1 MAKTVK
7 TSIDV
12 KVVEFMMDL
21 PEEVEIT
28 EVVLNEDKTV
38 TFSLLV
44 EDETLPDVVSL
55 EYGSDDYG
63 TMALVNIS

>member
-21 PEEVEIT
+21 PEEIEIT
-28 EVVLNEDKTV
+28 EIVLNEDKTV

-44 EDETLPDVVSL
+44 EDENLPDVVSL

>member
-21 PEEVEIT
+21 PEEVEII
-28 EVVLNEDKTV
+28 EIVLNEDKTV

>member
-12 KVVEFMMDL
+12 KIVEFMMDL
-21 PEEVEIT
+21 PEEIEIT
-28 EVVLNEDKTV
+28 GIVLNEDKTV

-44 EDETLPDVVSL
+44 DNETLPDVVSL

>member
-12 KVVEFMMDL
+12 KIVEFMMDL
-21 PEEVEIT
+21 PEEIEIT
-28 EVVLNEDKTV
+28 GIVLNEDKTV

-44 EDETLPDVVSL
+44 DNDTLPDVVSL

>member
-28 EVVLNEDKTV
+28 EIVLNEDKTV

-44 EDETLPDVVSL
+44 EDENLPDVVSL

>member
-28 EVVLNEDKTV
+28 EIVLNEDKTV

-44 EDETLPDVVSL
+44 EDEALPDVVSL